1 MICRHAPGDRSCSSY
16 SYSPPATKTVY
27 KDKIVYRDKL
37 VPITPDADNYTIQ
50 QIHRE
55 GPHLVVKAKYPNC
68 AKCSYEGTKIMVFLN
83 VSEIDVMKWKEID
96 PHFRDPKKN
105 QKYTAA
111 PGPAARFPASPEG
124 WKDAIAYVQY
134 KCGKHKQ
141 VHPPIVQGSKP
152 RDLWN
157 KNQ

>member
-1 MICRHAPGDRSCSSY
+1 MTCRHSANDPMCSSNQPRY
-16 SYSPPATKTVY
+16 ITKE
-27 KDKIVYRDKL
+27 KIVYRDKL

-55 GPHLVVKAKYPNC
+55 GPHLIVKAKYPNC

-83 VSEIDVMKWKEID
+83 VSEADVIKWKKID
-96 PHFRDPKKN
+96 PHFRDPKKSRN
-105 QKYTAA
+105 LTEA

-134 KCGKHKQ
+134 KCDGD
-141 VHPPIVQGSKP
+141 PPIVQGSKP

-157 KNQ
+157 QGKS